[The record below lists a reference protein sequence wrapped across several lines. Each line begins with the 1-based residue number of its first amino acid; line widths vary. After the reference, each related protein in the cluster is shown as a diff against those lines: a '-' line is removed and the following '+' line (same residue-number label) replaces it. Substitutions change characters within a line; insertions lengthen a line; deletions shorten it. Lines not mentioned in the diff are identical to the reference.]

1 MYELRR
7 QQRDN
12 FPAFL
17 ERELK
22 HKPMES
28 DAERELSPLL
38 GAGVTEPSV
47 VVAEVSTHTP
57 GLEATCDFSSYFD
70 GC

>member
-12 FPAFL
+12 FAAFL

-22 HKPMES
+22 HKLMES
-28 DAERELSPLL
+28 DDERELSPLL
-38 GAGVTEPSV
+38 GAGVTGPSA

-57 GLEATCDFSSYFD
+57 DPEATCDFSSYFD